1 MPIIH
6 IYAKNNK
13 TIAMKR
19 RTVRGIT
26 DVFMAECGVPAEVV
40 QIFWHD
46 VDDHNYGRAG
56 VLLSDRPNVKSSKK
70 PPAVKSKRQ
79 SVKRK

>member
-13 TIAMKR
+13 TVEMKR
-19 RTVRGIT
+19 RTVRAIT
-26 DVFMAECGVPAEVV
+26 ENFVKHCGTPADVV

-46 VDDHNYGRAG
+46 VDDHNYGRGG
-56 VLLSDRPNVKSSKK
+56 VLLSDRPKPRPRKKIIKK
-70 PPAVKSKRQ
+70 P
-79 SVKRK
+79 